1 MAKKRVTISLTE
13 SESITIRDQV
23 NKITYGPAEEVE
35 KASSKICM
43 YLVALAALRCER
55 VPDRIMEST
64 KEITEIRIKTKLK
77 DKERLVTTYQFDLL
91 VGEGSAEI
99 DLSQEG

>member
-1 MAKKRVTISLTE
+1 
-13 SESITIRDQV
+13 
-23 NKITYGPAEEVE
+23 
-35 KASSKICM
+35 
-43 YLVALAALRCER
+43 
-55 VPDRIMEST
+55 MEST

-91 VGEGSAEI
+91 VGESSAEI